1 MIVGGDLEEDSR
13 YTGVEEG
20 DPAAGDHGS
29 QHDLFD
35 FKKTLYFGNVQFF
48 KHIAN
53 FGFQIF
59 NAFVCVIKPKHVA
72 IQFLS
77 YVIVQFPNIFF
88 FKSKS
93 M

>member
-35 FKKTLYFGNVQFF
+35 FKKTS
-48 KHIAN
+48 I
-53 FGFQIF
+53 
-59 NAFVCVIKPKHVA
+59 PKFISFRCEVA
-72 IQFLS
+72 KWLRRQPAAMAVL
-77 YVIVQFPNIFF
+77 V
-88 FKSKS
+88 
-93 M
+93 